1 MVRGFAVLAVWAMA
15 LGAFA
20 VSPSAAGEQRARLGP
35 NGEPG
40 IVNSVDFAP
49 ADPQAVITVR
59 PLDDSRE
66 SLEIKRRID
75 AALREA
81 GYAVSDYT
89 AAIELSSETE
99 VIEGHFSGESGSLGR
114 LKGGDRGVRL
124 DFNIWSSSK
133 DSLLGGRQKKDD
145 RQANVFHMNAVLR
158 DRGSGAVL
166 WQGDAFYEMLIADHA
181 RIANSMVLPLVR
193 NMGRTV
199 RGEPFQIE

>member
-1 MVRGFAVLAVWAMA
+1 MVRGFTILAVWAMA

-20 VSPSAAGEQRARLGP
+20 ASPPAAGEQLARLGP

-40 IVNSVDFAP
+40 IINSINFIP
-49 ADPQAVITVR
+49 ADPQATIAVR
-59 PLDDSRE
+59 PMDDSKE

-89 AAIELSSETE
+89 ADIELSFETE
-99 VIEGHFSGESGSLGR
+99 VIEGRFSGESGTLGSLR
-114 LKGGDRGVRL
+114 GGGGGVRL

-133 DSLLGGRQKKDD
+133 DSLLGGRQRRDD
-145 RQANVFHMNAVLR
+145 RRANVFHMNAVLR
-158 DRGSGAVL
+158 DRESGAVL

-181 RIANSMVLPLVR
+181 RIANSMVWPLVR
-193 NMGRTV
+193 NLGRTV
-199 RGEPFQIE
+199 RREPFQIE